1 MEMHPILM
9 HGLAWKYSI
18 ISASQKD
25 ILSHGEACRVRGEL
39 KDENAVTVWR
49 EIPLLPTVR

>member
-39 KDENAVTVWR
+39 KDENAVTVWS
-49 EIPLLPTVR
+49 EIPLPPTVR

>member
-1 MEMHPILM
+1 MEMHQSSM

-39 KDENAVTVWR
+39 KDENA
-49 EIPLLPTVR
+49 

>member
-1 MEMHPILM
+1 MEMHPSLM

-25 ILSHGEACRVRGEL
+25 MLSHGEACQVRGEL
-39 KDENAVTVWR
+39 KDENAVTVWS
-49 EIPLLPTVR
+49 EIPLLLTVR

>member
-1 MEMHPILM
+1 MEMHPSLI

-25 ILSHGEACRVRGEL
+25 MLNHGETCRVRGEL
-39 KDENAVTVWR
+39 KDENAVTVCG
-49 EIPLLPTVR
+49 VRFLFS